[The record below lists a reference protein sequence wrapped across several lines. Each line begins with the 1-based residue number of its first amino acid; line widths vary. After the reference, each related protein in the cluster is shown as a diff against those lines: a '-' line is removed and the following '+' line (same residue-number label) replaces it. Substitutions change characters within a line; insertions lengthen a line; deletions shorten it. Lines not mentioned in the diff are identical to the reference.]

1 MESTE
6 KNQKD
11 GLGGFILLFILLLVQ
26 TGVFSVLIISGCSH
40 VSVRLYTGFVGI
52 GLSVFPIFVRKTYI
66 ESSSEKNTD
75 EGSGALF
82 SFRRWYARNSLSF
95 NLIISL
101 LIPWITWYMMQ
112 GQGFSFTDSVLPAA
126 IQSLAAGALAFGI
139 AGLLAFIKDFKTAG
153 IGFNIFKIVIILSCL
168 AYGMYLA
175 LPGIALFSNWLANVF
190 HANTSLFI
198 NILNT
203 DDFWI
208 RIATVLLQNT
218 LYWFISFCFCLYA
231 NIMIYKNAFIR
242 S

>member
-6 KNQKD
+6 KNTKD

-26 TGVFSVLIISGCSH
+26 TGVFSILIISGCSH

-66 ESSSEKNTD
+66 ENSAEANTE
-75 EGSGALF
+75 EGSGAF
-82 SFRRWYARNSLSF
+82 FNFRRWYTRNSLSF

-168 AYGMYLA
+168 AYGIYLA
-175 LPGIALFSNWLANVF
+175 MPGITLFASWVSRLF
-190 HANTSLFI
+190 HANTGFFI
-198 NILNT
+198 SILNP
-203 DDFWI
+203 DDFWM
-208 RIATVLLQNT
+208 RIATVLLHNT

-231 NIMIYKNAFIR
+231 NIMIYKNAFIK